1 MPDTDDLALVV
12 LKGHLLVEEVLV
24 ELTGLV
30 LPHSQDLI
38 MPDLVSTSA
47 HVLSKLPFP
56 TNQMTVGRW
65 YLR

>member
-30 LPHSQDLI
+30 LPHSQD
-38 MPDLVSTSA
+38 P
-47 HVLSKLPFP
+47 
-56 TNQMTVGRW
+56 
-65 YLR
+65 